1 MGGSQEKYMAAPCT
15 PKDVHKK
22 NMFTRKCYVHNKT
35 APWRNVAATVESIQG
50 SVPRVKK
57 ITTF

>member
-15 PKDVHKK
+15 PKDVNKK

-35 APWRNVAATVESIQG
+35 VQWRNGG
-50 SVPRVKK
+50 SYCWKYPRFCSQ
-57 ITTF
+57 T